1 MGRRGARLAL
11 ALALALGVA
20 GATGGAGAARA
31 PTQGQRVT
39 IANPSIGLF
48 ELPAVVA
55 EQRGF
60 YREANLAI
68 NWVRMP
74 PPLTVAAV
82 LSGEADYTVAI
93 DAGVQAAIGADAPL
107 KIVVGFATR
116 PLHVLMV
123 SDPTIQSMAQLRGRS
138 LGISALSGSSFNL
151 ARLALQASGLQPQT
165 DVQLLALG
173 ASPNRLSAL
182 VSGQVPAAVID
193 IAYAAE
199 AERQGAHILVN
210 LPDLVELPIGGFTT
224 TDARIRDQPAEV
236 ETLIRASLR
245 GTRFMRES
253 RADTVAIMMG
263 YLNMPRDVA
272 EVTYDLSIG
281 SYASDGL
288 IPDTGLQTM
297 IDAAREATGRT
308 APVSPSQIADFRF
321 VPRTP

>member
-1 MGRRGARLAL
+1 MGRRVGRLGLAVAL
-11 ALALALGVA
+11 ALSVA
-20 GATGGAGAARA
+20 VATGGASAADA
-31 PTQGQRVT
+31 PAQGQRVT
-39 IANPSIGLF
+39 IANPSVGLF

-123 SDPTIQSMAQLRGRS
+123 NDPTIQTMAQLRGRA
-138 LGISALSGSSFNL
+138 LGISALSGSSFSL
-151 ARLALQASGLQPQT
+151 ARLALQANGLQPQT

-173 ASPNRLSAL
+173 ASPNRLTAL
-182 VSGQVPAAVID
+182 VSGQVPAVVLD
-193 IAYAAE
+193 IAYVAE
-199 AERQGAHILVN
+199 AERQGARILVN

-224 TDARIRDQPAEV
+224 TDARIRDQAGQV
-236 ETLIRASLR
+236 ETLVRASLR

-253 RADTVAIMMG
+253 RADTVAIMMD
-263 YLNMPRDVA
+263 YLSMSRDVA

-281 SYASDGL
+281 SYAPDGL

-321 VPRTP
+321 VPRMP